1 MIRSVCTRLVSGQS
15 LIAETFSSATVYF
28 GDIVGFTAMWAES
41 SPLEVRLCSR
51 PSLFSI
57 QAIFQIVEFLNEL
70 YTCFDSIIE
79 NYDVYKVNP
88 SKKIDF

>member
-1 MIRSVCTRLVSGQS
+1 MSGQS

-41 SPLEVRLCSR
+41 SPLEVVTGQRQIR
-51 PSLFSI
+51 INHFFS
-57 QAIFQIVEFLNEL
+57 IFQIVEFLNEL

-79 NYDVYKVNP
+79 NYDVYKVNCTE
-88 SKKIDF
+88 KINF

>member
-1 MIRSVCTRLVSGQS
+1 MSGQS

-41 SPLEVRLCSR
+41 SPLEVVTDSQ
-51 PSLFSI
+51 SQIMINHVFSI
-57 QAIFQIVEFLNEL
+57 IQIVEFLNEL

-79 NYDVYKVNP
+79 NYDVYKVNW
-88 SKKIDF
+88 KEKINF